1 MKIKNSS
8 FIRFVSLLLIG
19 ILTFSFLFLTKN
31 SHLTDF
37 FNTDQKVYITL
48 FLSLGIL
55 LIIVGVFLLMQTIKQ
70 SRTDDEILNTKHAD
84 LGVYNKVR
92 NPFYSSVLLI
102 SSGLLLLT
110 SNFLALGI
118 IGVNWLILTTLIIFT
133 KESKQDDRAD
143 ESYLKYMLKVNRLIP
158 WFNQYFTMRSFN
170 SKDQLYLEQAENF
183 LDKEFIAPVMGIYFP
198 SFPKILWFRSG
209 ICFVTEKGVGFYS
222 YDVFRG
228 HYGQLIAFDQ
238 ISSFVYG
245 RSMLG
250 YSLRLQASNASINL
264 YFIQKGD
271 FDQIIPYIKKRTNL

>member
-1 MKIKNSS
+1 MKIKNNT

-31 SHLTDF
+31 SYLTNF
-37 FNTDQKVYITL
+37 FNTDQKLYITL
-48 FLSLGIL
+48 FISLGIL
-55 LIIVGVFLLMQTIKQ
+55 LVIVGIFLLIQTIKQ
-70 SRTDDEILNTKHAD
+70 SRTDDEILKTKHAD

-92 NPFYSSVLLI
+92 NPFYSSIFLT
-102 SSGLLLLT
+102 SSGLLLMT

-118 IGVNWLILTTLIIFT
+118 IGANWLILTTLIIFT

-158 WFNQYFTMRSFN
+158 WFNQYFTMKSFN

-228 HYGQLIAFDQ
+228 HYGQLIAFGN

-264 YFIQKGD
+264 YFIRKGD